1 MVAEQG
7 DQIVEL
13 HHGLSRS
20 LNLLILEDVVED
32 VELIALAL
40 EAANLHCQLDSVDS
54 LSRFEAALQGH
65 PYDAV
70 LSDYR
75 LPEFNGLQA
84 FECLRHLQLD
94 IPFILVTGSL
104 GEEAAVDC
112 IKRGMTDY
120 VLKDRLFR
128 LPTVLMRALNEFELR
143 RQQQAAVAQL
153 HQQAWRDAVISRVIQ
168 AMRGTLV
175 LDAALQT
182 TVNCLQAELQ
192 VHHCWI
198 AQSLAAV
205 SETIHQLQITHLDQT
220 TALYGSPTKADLWQ
234 QVSDRLSPTDQER
247 LLAGQWVILPPLW
260 DAEPAAAISPP
271 PAQDDGWQKP
281 SMVLAP
287 LVYQQSYRGILGLY
301 DRQGRRSWTEPER
314 AVMEAIAHQCAIA
327 IHQADLYHQAQNEL
341 LERKKIEARL
351 RHDAFHDALT
361 GLGNRALL
369 INRLQHNLDLVARYR
384 QRHPPGKA
392 YQFAVL
398 FLDLDRFKVIND
410 SLGHA
415 VGDRL
420 LQLVAQRLSAC
431 LRQGDTVAR
440 LGGDE
445 FVFLLE
451 DITDLNDVIRVVQRI
466 QQTLKIPIHLENQE
480 IFVSGSIG
488 ITLNTA
494 DYTQPIQILR
504 DADTA
509 MYRAKERQ
517 VGGYEIFDASMHTS
531 VLHQLQ
537 VENDLQRAIARQ
549 EFRLHYQPIF
559 SLATKLISGFEALIR
574 WHHPE
579 KGLLPPN
586 QFIPIAEATGFITE
600 LDRWV
605 LQAACDQLRCWRQAF
620 PRARNL
626 TINVNLS
633 GRQFSQDRLIEY
645 IDQVLATNDLDGHCL
660 SLEVTESSLIENAEA
675 TIDLLRQLHQRGIRV
690 CLDDFGT
697 GYSSLSYLRHFP
709 IHTLKIDRSFITQ
722 LDVAAEDS
730 EIIKT
735 IIHLGH
741 TLGLTTVAEGIE
753 TAHHLA
759 FLQMAR
765 CHAGQ
770 GYYFSPPVDS
780 ETAARWF

>member
-7 DQIVEL
+7 DPIVEL
-13 HHGLSRS
+13 HRGLSRS
-20 LNLLILEDVVED
+20 LNLLVLEDVIED

-40 EAANLHCQLDSVDS
+40 AAADLDCQLEPIDS
-54 LSRFEAALQGH
+54 LSRFEEVLQCRT
-65 PYDAV
+65 YDAV

-84 FECLRHLQLD
+84 FERLRRLQLD
-94 IPFILVTGSL
+94 MPFILVTGSL

-128 LPTVLMRALNEFELR
+128 LPTVLIRALNEFELR
-143 RQQQAAVAQL
+143 RQQQAAMAQL
-153 HQQAWRDAVISRVIQ
+153 HQQAWRDAVISRVVQ

-182 TVNCLQAELQ
+182 TVDCLQAELQ
-192 VHHCWI
+192 VDHCWI
-198 AQSLAAV
+198 AQPEKTVA
-205 SETIHQLQITHLDQT
+205 EDIHQLQITHIDQA
-220 TALYGSPTKADLWQ
+220 TALAGAITKADLWQ
-234 QVSDRLSPTDQER
+234 RVSDRLLATDRER
-247 LLAGQWVILPPLW
+247 LLAGQMVVLPPSLPN
-260 DAEPAAAISPP
+260 DSSASMLQTMP
-271 PAQDDGWQKP
+271 QDEGLLPP
-281 SMVLAP
+281 SMVLVP
-287 LVYQQSYRGILGLY
+287 LVYQQFYRGILGLY
-301 DRQGRRSWTEPER
+301 DRHGERSWTESER
-314 AVMEAIAHQCAIA
+314 VVVEAIAHQCAIA
-327 IHQADLYHQAQNEL
+327 IHQADLYHQVQNEL

-369 INRLQHNLDLVARYR
+369 INRLQHNLDLAARYR
-384 QRHPPGKA
+384 QRHPPGKV

-415 VGDRL
+415 VGDQL

-451 DITDLNDVIRVVQRI
+451 DITDLNDVMRVVQRI
-466 QQTLKIPIHLENQE
+466 QQALKIPIHLENHE

-494 DYTQPIQILR
+494 DYTQPAQLLR

-517 VGGYEIFDASMHTS
+517 REAYEIFDASMHTS

-559 SLATKLISGFEALIR
+559 SLETELLSGFEVLIR

-579 KGLLPPN
+579 KGLLLPS
-586 QFIPIAEATGFITE
+586 QFITVAEATGFITE

-605 LQAACDQLRCWRQAF
+605 LQAACDQLRCWRQHF
-620 PRARNL
+620 PRAREL
-626 TINVNLS
+626 TLNVNLS
-633 GRQFSQDRLIEY
+633 GRQFSQAHLIDY
-645 IDQVLATNDLDGHCL
+645 IDQVLAANALDGHCL

-675 TIDLLRQLHQRGIRV
+675 TVDLLRQLHQRGIRV

-697 GYSSLSYLRHFP
+697 GYSSLSYLRRFP

-735 IIHLGH
+735 IIQLGH
-741 TLGLTTVAEGIE
+741 TLGLTIVAEGIE
-753 TAHHLA
+753 TAHHLT

-780 ETAARWF
+780 ETATRWF